1 VEDVAPEDPNRNAG
15 YGYQWWRVDRESVEV
30 WAGLGYGGQYL
41 FVLPAQRIVGVA
53 NSWNVYGPHTPVFGA
68 FLNALIESAR

>member
-1 VEDVAPEDPNRNAG
+1 
-15 YGYQWWRVDRESVEV
+15 VDRESVEV

-41 FVLPAQRIVGVA
+41 FVLPALRIVGVA